1 MESKSERLIEDLIK
15 AKIITNR
22 LCDRRK
28 AQLIIRD
35 YFCKVHKEAVEKTEI
50 AKNKLTYTPPN
61 FYD

>member
-1 MESKSERLIEDLIK
+1 MSKSENLINELIS

-35 YFCKVHKEAVEKTEI
+35 TLCQVHREAVESTII
-50 AKNKLTYTPPN
+50 AKNKREFIYPQFN
-61 FYD
+61 D